1 MWAYRPQN
9 CENMVIFGTNLTLMK
24 NSGSPQKKL
33 NIAAHATRNLPVCN
47 DTITVV
53 KITLLH
59 SVSVI
64 TNCVIPK
71 RDKQTDRPKT
81 SHFFVYSRRATH
93 GPTIPTILGMV
104 IEEVRAIFA
113 HPPPRNLAPSPNFMF
128 IGATRRSCGAKN
140 LFLDHSVKTIP
151 AWLRFA
157 QACRW

>member
-1 MWAYRPQN
+1 MANFTAVALKMWAYRPQN

-81 SHFFVYSRRATH
+81 SHFFVYSRRATYDPHHTWH
-93 GPTIPTILGMV
+93 GDRGG
-104 IEEVRAIFA
+104 
-113 HPPPRNLAPSPNFMF
+113 PSHFYTP
-128 IGATRRSCGAKN
+128 
-140 LFLDHSVKTIP
+140 
-151 AWLRFA
+151 
-157 QACRW
+157 